1 MAHHPCVRSADSR
14 PACMTERRRE
24 IPEPTYQWPGGPT
37 ADDDPTPVE
46 SALAALKIGAI
57 LAAGVTIV
65 FFYLSTYGGFVAP
78 RAGSTLAVIAAFV
91 GPSIIAF
98 LRTAWARRRRR
109 PPGP

>member
-1 MAHHPCVRSADSR
+1 MQV
-14 PACMTERRRE
+14 
-24 IPEPTYQWPGGPT
+24 I
-37 ADDDPTPVE
+37 
-46 SALAALKIGAI
+46 
-57 LAAGVTIV
+57 TIV

-91 GPSIIAF
+91 VPSVIAF